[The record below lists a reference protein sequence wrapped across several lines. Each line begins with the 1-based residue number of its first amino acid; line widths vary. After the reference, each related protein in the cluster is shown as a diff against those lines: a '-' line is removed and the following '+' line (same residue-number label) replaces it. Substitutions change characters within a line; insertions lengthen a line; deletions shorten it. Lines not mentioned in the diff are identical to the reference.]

1 MNLELVLSSIRIGQN
16 PKLKFKMK
24 KKKQNSN
31 LIYTKQIF
39 FLHRQL
45 DLLSNFGFCLA
56 AHFR

>member
-24 KKKQNSN
+24 KTKQNSN

-45 DLLSNFGFCLA
+45 DRLSNFGFCLA